1 MSAGDIAAAFL
12 QRITWSEKILKK
24 FRNIIAAA
32 ICVSML
38 SGCFGNGGV
47 SSDTSTAASETAA
60 QTNVPVTT
68 EAAAESL
75 MSAAALA
82 SEDEPDTKKEARPLI
97 AAVPLVG
104 PEYTPFLPADDFTR
118 IADKLTGVT
127 LISRTRGGNPVMTGT
142 NVTTERYGGK
152 AYTYNG
158 IADVLKRYDEESDTT
173 AYTFSLRRDVRFADG
188 ETLNADDIIFTLYL
202 HLDPAYSGNLPLQD
216 SGIIGSINYHYDN
229 SSADNITREKIDEV
243 LASEEIKPLIR
254 DKIIIPTL
262 RAQYDAVRSMYDD
275 SSYAIYTSKYPT
287 PVELFAFFYAINLRD
302 DNAEKYS
309 AKGKDA
315 ITVISEVADLYDG
328 NYRQLA
334 SITMGDETV
343 FDDEALS
350 IAVGYVA
357 EQNGGTSAVESVRSA
372 SGIVRNNQYSVTVTV
387 TGDGAA
393 FEKLLED
400 MTILPLHY
408 YGSEPLYSYESCVFG
423 FIKGKA
429 DEVIQRFADKPLG
442 AGPYRYV
449 GTHNGAA
456 EFEANTYYYKG
467 APQSLSLRLVEKGL
481 LSAAELIGDGTAD
494 ICDDS
499 GSADSSTAVD
509 EANRSMEKIYA
520 SISAEPGYG
529 YVGINAKTVCIGD
542 SFSNQSYALRKALGT
557 AIAAFRDESVRSY
570 FGAFGKTTDYPV
582 IEDVIIDEKTEG
594 YVVPYTHNKN
604 GDPIFASGMNDKE
617 RSEAVK
623 TACLGFLAGAG
634 YTITDGKVTAA
645 PFNAKTEFSALVV
658 GGGNGGHPC
667 YTALK
672 KASGLL
678 RSIGITLNVTDLS
691 DAGALWE
698 ALNDGTNEIWAGAWN
713 TETLSTIYVDS
724 YYGADSTKLK
734 LLIRDAEAA
743 SGADRKAEFMKCY
756 DKIHNTYATEVPMYL
771 RTRCT
776 LFSTL
781 RIDSE
786 TYPTDMSDTYGWVDE
801 IANIRVK

>member
-1 MSAGDIAAAFL
+1 M
-12 QRITWSEKILKK
+12 ECNILKK
-24 FRNIIAAA
+24 FRNIIAAV

-38 SGCFGNGGV
+38 SGCFGNGGAP
-47 SSDTSTAASETAA
+47 SDTSAGSSETQVQVSA
-60 QTNVPVTT
+60 PVTT
-68 EAAAESL
+68 EATTESL
-75 MSAAALA
+75 LSAAAIA
-82 SEDEPDTKKEARPLI
+82 SEDEPDTKKEDRPLI
-97 AAVPLVG
+97 AAVSQVDA
-104 PEYTPFLPADDFTR
+104 EYTPFAPVDEFTR

-127 LISRTRGGNPVMTGT
+127 LISRTRGGSPVMTGT
-142 NVTTERYGGK
+142 NVVTERCGGK
-152 AYTYNG
+152 AYTYSG
-158 IADVLKRYDEESDTT
+158 IADVMKRYDEESDTT

-188 ETLNADDIIFTLYL
+188 VTLDADDLIFTLYL
-202 HLDPAYSGNLPLQD
+202 HLDPAYTGSLPLQD
-216 SGIIGSINYHYDN
+216 SGIIGAINYHYDN

-243 LASEEIKPLIR
+243 LASDEIKPLIR

-262 RAQYDAVRSMYDD
+262 REQYDAVRSMYDD
-275 SSYAIYTSKYPT
+275 SSYSIYTSKYPT

-302 DNAEKYS
+302 DKAEKYS

-315 ITVISEVADLYDG
+315 VTVISEVADLYDG

-357 EQNGGTSAVESVRSA
+357 AQNGGTGTAESVRSA

-393 FEKLLED
+393 FEKLLGD

-408 YGSEPLYSYESCVFG
+408 YGSEPLYSYENCVFG

-429 DEVIQRFADKPLG
+429 DGVMQRYIDKPLG

-467 APQSLSLRLVEKGL
+467 VPQSKSLQLVEKGTS
-481 LSAAELIGDGTAD
+481 SAVELIENGVAD

-520 SISAEPGYG
+520 SVSAEPGYG
-529 YVGINAKTVCIGD
+529 YIGINAKTICIGD

-582 IEDVIIDEKTEG
+582 IEDVIVDEKAEG
-594 YVVPYTHNKN
+594 YVVPYTLNKN
-604 GDPIFASGMNDKE
+604 GDPIFASGMNDEE

-623 TACLGFLAGAG
+623 TACLGFLADAG
-634 YTITDGKVTAA
+634 YVITDGKVTSA
-645 PFNAKTEFSALVV
+645 PFNGRTEFNALVV
-658 GGGNGGHPC
+658 GSGKGDHPC

-672 KASGLL
+672 KASELL
-678 RSIGITLNVTDLS
+678 RSIGITLKVTDLS

-713 TETLSTIYVDS
+713 TESLTTIYVDS

-734 LLIRDAEAA
+734 LMIRDAEAA
-743 SGADRKAEFMKCY
+743 SGADRQTQFMKCY

-781 RIDSE
+781 RIDPE
-786 TYPTDMSDTYGWVDE
+786 TYPTDMSDTYCWVDE
-801 IANIRVK
+801 IANIRSK